1 MAEEM
6 LKESA
11 ARESEL
17 KSARRYQ
24 PAAAPRQRAQP
35 SLGSELA
42 RAAVKQLNSRQGQ
55 ALVRGILGSL
65 FKGR

>member
-1 MAEEM
+1 MFY
-6 LKESA
+6 A
-11 ARESEL
+11 ATRRGDGVYR
-17 KSARRYQ
+17 AGRRYE
-24 PAAAPRQRAQP
+24 APRRRAAQP

-42 RAAVKQLNSRQGQ
+42 RTAIKQLNTRQGQ